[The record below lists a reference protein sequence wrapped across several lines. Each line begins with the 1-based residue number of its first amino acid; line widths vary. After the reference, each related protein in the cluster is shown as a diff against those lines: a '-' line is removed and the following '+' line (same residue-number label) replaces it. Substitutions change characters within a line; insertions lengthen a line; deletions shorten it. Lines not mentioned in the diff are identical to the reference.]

1 MKSSVCG
8 KERSLCQKERKKVE
22 AESLL
27 KVKYLFFFV
36 SESKESKEQ
45 IAASK
50 QQ

>member
-1 MKSSVCG
+1 MEK
-8 KERSLCQKERKKVE
+8 KEVYAKKERKKVE